1 MATLRQG
8 MGLVALIPPLL
19 TNAAI
24 VIHQCRFVRAQT
36 APAYQNQPV
45 APKGFEGIPYPTVS
59 DSVKVEI
66 GFRLDIHQRMA
77 ILVGLVAHVLL
88 GFGAGFMLYTGDPAL
103 SAHQPALVAISSGA
117 LGALSLVV
125 FTFRRYS
132 ARPASRSFDQAVWLY
147 NLSCRCQSWTR
158 FWAVQLALTALGAVA
173 AVMSLSGALSSGI
186 SNHGYIATAT
196 GILPLLGP
204 GTGLLLNF
212 HFHVAYRV
220 PIITAWL
227 PIIFD
232 PVPHPV
238 SRFILRLS
246 GLQPFDAN
254 FTALDFPWT
263 SPPTGFTVSISD
275 SLRSRVRES
284 NQSDLIKNSLR
295 FFCLLSPIE
304 DPVED
309 HPLLPSRDLSIYNTG
324 AWFRLIAK
332 AWSPSRRALATLA
345 LACVTFAGL
354 SYVEDL
360 EVRLK
365 RSFKVALHNLPPQ
378 PYEVFLYLY
387 LPQLMLE
394 YICKPMYDHFT
405 SRATAALT
413 TSVAVL
419 VHDRH
424 CWFSTHSS
432 KAIDHHYYLASCRY
446 ALQQLQATIFWR
458 SGDVDA
464 HRALNFF
471 ESLLKSVYFYVWA
484 ATCVL
489 HLDQGITPVQCLVAI
504 PLFPTISA
512 QTTAIVK
519 AAFNPACGYSSL
531 MQKVANLE
539 QPPDQPDPT
548 DPEPVT
554 WTTGPAIHFNSVT
567 FSYNKQGPPTL
578 DGINL
583 TVPAGKTTAIVGR
596 SGSGKS
602 SLVNLLIRKHDPS
615 EGHILIGDQDIR
627 RIRQYDLRTRIATV
641 SQNSQPVGQTVG
653 EVVGYGRAGQ
663 GTLAD
668 LAEVEEALRVV
679 GLHDKV
685 AECQEG
691 LEAPMGGG
699 SSQWSGGDKQRLLLA
714 RAIIK
719 NAPVVI
725 LDEATSAMDS
735 ATETAVMEALKGR
748 FDAAQTVLVIAHRL
762 STVRYAD
769 QIVVMDAG
777 RIVGIGT
784 HEELLACGGLYHE
797 MWTKYT
803 TPMGAADT
811 VELST

>member
-1 MATLRQG
+1 MVTLRQG
-8 MGLVALIPPLL
+8 MDFAAFIPPLL

-36 APAYQNQPV
+36 APAYQNQPA

-66 GFRLDIHQRMA
+66 GFRLDIRQRMA
-77 ILVGLVAHVLL
+77 ILVGLMAYILL
-88 GFGAGFMLYTGDPAL
+88 GFGTGFVLYTGDPAL
-103 SAHQPALVAISSGA
+103 FTHQPALVAILSGA

-147 NLSCRCQSWTR
+147 NLSRRCQFWTR
-158 FWAVQLALTALGAVA
+158 FWAVQLALTTLGAVA
-173 AVMSLSGALSSGI
+173 AIMSLSGALSSGI
-186 SNHGYIATAT
+186 SNHGYIAAAT

-204 GTGLLLNF
+204 AVGLLLNF
-212 HFHVAYRV
+212 HFHITYRV

-227 PIIFD
+227 PIIFA
-232 PVPHPV
+232 PVPH
-238 SRFILRLS
+238 SIARFILRLS

-275 SLRSRVRES
+275 GLRSRVRES
-284 NQSDLIKNSLR
+284 DRSDLIKNSFR
-295 FFCLLSPIE
+295 FYCFTSLTD

-324 AWFRLIAK
+324 AWFRFIAR
-332 AWSPSRRALATLA
+332 AWSPSRWTLVMLT
-345 LACVTFAGL
+345 LACVSFAGL
-354 SYVEDL
+354 SYVKDFEI
-360 EVRLK
+360 RLQ
-365 RSFKVALHNLPPQ
+365 RSFKVALHKLPPQ
-378 PYEVFLYLY
+378 PYEVFLYLF

-405 SRATAALT
+405 FRATAALS
-413 TSVAVL
+413 TSVTVL
-419 VHDRH
+419 AYDRH

-432 KAIDHHYYLASCRY
+432 KSTGHHYYLTYCRY
-446 ALQQLQATIFWR
+446 ALQQLQSTISKR
-458 SGDVDA
+458 SGDTDA

-471 ESLLKSVYFYVWA
+471 ESILKSVYFYVWA

-489 HLDQGITPVQCLVAI
+489 RLDQGITPVQCLVVI

-512 QTTAIVK
+512 QTTRIVK
-519 AAFNPACGYSSL
+519 TAFNPASGYAFL
-531 MQKVANLE
+531 MRKVANLE
-539 QPPDQPDPT
+539 KPPDQPDPT

-578 DGINL
+578 DEINL
-583 TVPAGKTTAIVGR
+583 TIPAGKTTAIVGR

-663 GTLAD
+663 GALAD
-668 LAEVEEALRVV
+668 LTEVEEALRVV

-685 AECQEG
+685 AKSQEG
-691 LEAPMGGG
+691 LEAPMGEG
-699 SSQWSGGDKQRLLLA
+699 SSQWSGGDKQRLILA

-748 FDAAQTVLVIAHRL
+748 FDAAQTILVIAHRL

-803 TPMGAADT
+803 TPGGAADT